1 MRIDLDGHVCEA
13 SVTMT
18 GASIA
23 VDDGTQAR
31 RLTLVDPLAAAD
43 GEEESGGRFAAPMP
57 GKLVAVRCAAG
68 ERVSRGQ
75 VLVVLEAMKMEH
87 AILAP
92 SDGTVES
99 VRYKQ
104 GDQVAEGS
112 DLLVFRPAS

>member
-1 MRIDLDGHVCEA
+1 
-13 SVTMT
+13 
-18 GASIA
+18 
-23 VDDGTQAR
+23 
-31 RLTLVDPLAAAD
+31 
-43 GEEESGGRFAAPMP
+43 
-57 GKLVAVRCAAG
+57 VAVRCAAG